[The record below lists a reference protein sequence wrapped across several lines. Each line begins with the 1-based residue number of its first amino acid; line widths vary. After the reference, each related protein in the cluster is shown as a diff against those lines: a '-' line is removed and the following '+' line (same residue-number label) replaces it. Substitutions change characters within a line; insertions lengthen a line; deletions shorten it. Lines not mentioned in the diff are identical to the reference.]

1 MNDQEEF
8 EPRIVSFL
16 CKWCT
21 SGAADL
27 AGVTRLKYQP
37 NSVNIRVM
45 CSSRVDPVHIL
56 QAFRNGADGVLVGGC
71 HPGDCHYQVG
81 NYQTRKRMVLLHSVL
96 DDLGISPERLRV
108 EWISAAEGA
117 RFRDV
122 MNEFIDSVRSLG
134 PLELESS
141 LMSSPLPSGEA
152 VDSEK

>member
-1 MNDQEEF
+1 MSDDDDF
-8 EPRIVSFL
+8 EPRIVSFV

-56 QAFRNGADGVLVGGC
+56 QAFRSGADGVFVGGC

-81 NYQTRKRMVLLHSVL
+81 NFQTRRRMVLLHEL
-96 DDLGISPERLRV
+96 LGRMGISPERLRL

-117 RFRDV
+117 RFRDT
-122 MNEFIDSVRSLG
+122 MNEFIDSVRDLG
-134 PLELESS
+134 PLELN
-141 LMSSPLPSGEA
+141 GEGLS
-152 VDSEK
+152 SEKEA